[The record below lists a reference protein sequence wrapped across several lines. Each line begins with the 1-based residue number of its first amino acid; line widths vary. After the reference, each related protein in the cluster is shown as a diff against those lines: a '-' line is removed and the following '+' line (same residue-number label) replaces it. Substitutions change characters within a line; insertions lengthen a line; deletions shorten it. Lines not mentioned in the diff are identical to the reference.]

1 MLSEAGITG
10 EELTLAA
17 RNHGMPL
24 EALRY
29 DLTPAGLH
37 YLLIHYDIPALE
49 ADSHVLTVGG
59 AVEDAVSFTL
69 TDLAALPQRTE
80 TVTLECAGNGR
91 ALLRPRPVSQP
102 WLFEAVGTAAWTG
115 VSVSDVLEAAGPRS
129 DAVEVLFTGA
139 DRGVEGGV
147 EQAYQRALTLEEARR
162 REVMLATHMNGAPLL
177 PQHGAPLRLV
187 VPGWYGMTSV
197 KWLTDISL
205 VTEPFAGYQHEQAYR
220 VRQSE
225 EERGRPVD
233 RIQPRSLIQP
243 LGIPDFFTRGR
254 VVSPGQIGMT
264 GRAWSGFGA
273 VVGVEVS
280 VDGGETWHETRL
292 RPPLAEYAWCGWD
305 WTWQAQ
311 PGHYRVGSR
320 AEDVTGRIQPLEPDW
335 NLGGYEV
342 NAVQWIDVEVR

>member
-10 EELTLAA
+10 EELALAA

-49 ADSHVLTVGG
+49 ADAHMVTVGG
-59 AVEDAVSFTL
+59 AVEKGLTL
-69 TDLAALPQRTE
+69 TLEDLAALPQRTE

-91 ALLRPRPVSQP
+91 ARLRPRPVSQP

-115 VSVSDVLEAAGPRS
+115 VSVSDVLDAAGPHS
-129 DAVEVLFTGA
+129 DAVEVVFTGA
-139 DRGVEGGV
+139 DRGVEGGI
-147 EQAYQRALTLEEARR
+147 EQAYQRSLTLEEARR
-162 REVMLATHMNGAPLL
+162 REVMLATHMNGAPLP

-197 KWLTDISL
+197 KWLADITL
-205 VTEPFAGYQHEQAYR
+205 MTEPFAGYQHEQAYR

-254 VVSPGQIGMT
+254 VVSSGEIGIC

-280 VDGGETWHETRL
+280 VDGGETWHEARL

-305 WTWQAQ
+305 WPWQAQ
-311 PGHYRVGSR
+311 PGRYRVGSR

-342 NAVQWIDVEVR
+342 NAVHWVDVEVR

>member
-10 EELTLAA
+10 EELALAA

-37 YLLIHYDIPALE
+37 YLLIHYDIPAL
-49 ADSHVLTVGG
+49 DPDTHVLTVDGE
-59 AVEDAVSFTL
+59 VEEPLRLTL
-69 TDLAALPQRTE
+69 DDLSRLPQRTE

-91 ALLRPRPVSQP
+91 ARLHPRPVSQP
-102 WLFEAVGTAAWTG
+102 WLFEAVGTAAWSG
-115 VSVSDVLEAAGPRS
+115 VSLSDVLEAAVPGAE
-129 DAVEVLFTGA
+129 AVEVVFTGA
-139 DRGVEGGV
+139 DRGVEGGI
-147 EQAYQRALTLEEARR
+147 EQVYQRALTLDEARR
-162 REVMLATHMNGAPLL
+162 REVTLATHMNGAPLL

-197 KWLTDISL
+197 KWLTGITV
-205 VTEPFAGYQHEQAYR
+205 VTEPFEGYQHEEAYR

-225 EERGRPVD
+225 DERGRAVD
-233 RIQPRSLIQP
+233 RIQPRSLVEP
-243 LGIPDFFTRGR
+243 PGIPDFFTRGR
-254 VVSPGQIGMT
+254 IVQAGEIGLS

-280 VDGGETWHETRL
+280 VDGGDTWHETRL
-292 RPPLAEYAWCGWD
+292 RPPLAEHAWCGWD
-305 WTWQAQ
+305 WKWSAQ
-311 PGHYRVGSR
+311 PGRYRIGSR

-342 NAVQWIDVEVR
+342 NAIHWVDVEVR